1 MKKKLF
7 LSIILISL
15 ISSLIIK
22 IIISDFAV
30 NLNIFDE
37 NIYTSIEKNLDKDF
51 SDVKLG
57 SEFHTKKLTALNG
70 TIWHVYQSNDTNIQ
84 IAEFNDKVVA
94 IFIKS
99 YILNDLEIPNR
110 LKIYKNTVKINDDNF
125 EETLYLDEN
134 SKTVNSSLRISENL
148 ENKYD
153 LLFSDER
160 IYKEQILFLINHERT
175 MREINMLKKNKKL
188 YLVAKKYSYYMFKN
202 NFFSHMDKQGISP
215 MERLEKEGYKYKTV
229 GENLVKGEMMTSFHA
244 HNKLMNSYGH
254 KKNILNSDYTQCNIG
269 ATFINGKNFVC
280 EIFVE

>member
-15 ISSLIIK
+15 ISSLIIR
-22 IIISDFAV
+22 IIISNFAV

-37 NIYTSIEKNLDKDF
+37 NIYNIIENYMDKDF
-51 SDVKLG
+51 SDVELG
-57 SEFHTKKLTALNG
+57 NEFHTKKLTALNG
-70 TIWHVYQSNDTNIQ
+70 VIWHIYQSDDTNIQ

-99 YILNDLEIPNR
+99 YMLNDLKTPKQLR
-110 LKIYKNTVKINDDNF
+110 IYKNTVKINNANF

-134 SKTVNSSLRISENL
+134 SKTVNSSLRISDNL

-153 LLFSDER
+153 VLFSDER

-175 MREINMLKKNKKL
+175 IRGINMLKSNEKL
-188 YLVAKKYSYYMFKN
+188 YSVAKKYSYYMFKN

-215 MERLEKEGYKYKTV
+215 MERLEKEGYKFKKV
-229 GENLVKGEMMTSFHA
+229 GENLVKGEIMTSFHA

-254 KKNILNSDYTQCNIG
+254 KKNILNSEYTQYNIG